1 MLRIFERRILR
12 MIYFPIK
19 DNGIWRTRY
28 NSELNKLCDEL
39 EVVKKI
45 KIGILKWLIHVFR
58 VQDLILT
65 ESLLFLN
72 QKLRWLESVEKDLK
86 NMDVSNWRPK

>member
-28 NSELNKLCDEL
+28 NSELYRLCDEL
-39 EVVKKI
+39 EVVQMI
-45 KIGILKWLIHVFR
+45 KIGIL
-58 VQDLILT
+58 
-65 ESLLFLN
+65 
-72 QKLRWLESVEKDLK
+72 
-86 NMDVSNWRPK
+86 